1 MFKGFRT
8 NFWEVDHPLCDV
20 RNNLIGAHV
29 FEKGKIYKPTWTKIG
44 LRPIFVLRW
53 KKLLPGLTINLNPF
67 SENSPAKTNPLY
79 QVMKMEE
86 GYIEY

>member
-1 MFKGFRT
+1 MT
-8 NFWEVDHPLCDV
+8 YV
-20 RNNLIGAHV
+20 
-29 FEKGKIYKPTWTKIG
+29 EKEKHIEK
-44 LRPIFVLRW
+44 L

-79 QVMKMEE
+79 QIMKMEE